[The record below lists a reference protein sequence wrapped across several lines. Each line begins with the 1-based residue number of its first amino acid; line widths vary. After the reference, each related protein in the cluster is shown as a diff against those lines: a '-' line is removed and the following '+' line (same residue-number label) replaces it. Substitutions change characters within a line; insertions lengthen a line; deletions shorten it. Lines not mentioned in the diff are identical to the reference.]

1 MPGMDA
7 VIRITQGEATG
18 TFVSQTT
25 GFPLPTL
32 RSQKRFLFAERDGAF
47 RFINDAAAAEMLA
60 HLNKHG
66 YEAELVPWQADK

>member
-18 TFVSQTT
+18 TFVSQLT

-32 RSQKRFLFAERDGAF
+32 RGQKWFLFAEHGGAF
-47 RFINDAAAAEMLA
+47 RFLVDAAAAEMLA

-66 YEAELVPWQADK
+66 YKAELVPWQAGK